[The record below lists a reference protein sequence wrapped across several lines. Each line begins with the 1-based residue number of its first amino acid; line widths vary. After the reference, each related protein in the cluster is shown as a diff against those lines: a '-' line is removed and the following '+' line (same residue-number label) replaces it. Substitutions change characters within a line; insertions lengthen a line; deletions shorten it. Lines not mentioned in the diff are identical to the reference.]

1 MKFFLP
7 KAVIFSWILVAGAI
21 SPVAAEYV
29 ITLWD
34 VPLTIGAA
42 MVSVYGNMRYSD
54 MEKPADA
61 DVKPKSELL
70 PWDRPVAGR
79 YSDLADRMSDW
90 AAPVAVAPVA
100 LAGYA
105 WYNGGTA
112 SGFLGYTLM
121 YAQAL
126 AIQSGLNL
134 ATRSLKL
141 WPRPYIY
148 AEDVEGREAAEKAE
162 GEAYGS
168 FFSGHSSAAFTAA
181 VFTASYF
188 SEMYPASPY
197 SGLVWAGSLSLAG
210 FVGALRIAAGK
221 HYPSDVVVG
230 ALVGT
235 GVSLLVLETHKE
247 SAKNVSLW
255 VGPGNFGA
263 VFSF

>member
-34 VPLTIGAA
+34 VPLTIGATA
-42 MVSVYGNMRYSD
+42 VSVFGSVRYANM
-54 MEKPADA
+54 ETDA
-61 DVKPKSELL
+61 DVKPQSELL

-79 YSDLADRMSDW
+79 YAEWPDKLSDW

-148 AEDVEGREAAEKAE
+148 AEDGEGREAAEKAE

-197 SGLVWAGSLSLAG
+197 RGVVWAGSLSLAG